1 MDIGKTG
8 LGKWEKDQ
16 VDFARRERVRLTDEA
31 AERARL
37 SSRADGRRDL
47 AARRWRQA
55 ATSVIGLRLTSS
67 AGIGAGSPCFSRHL
81 GPGPRI

>member
-16 VDFARRERVRLTDEA
+16 VDFVRRERVRLTDEA

-37 SSRADGRRDL
+37 SSRADGHRDL